1 MVQAK
6 VVWTSGKQFV
16 GESGSGHAL
25 VLDTS
30 FEADGRNTG
39 PSPTELLAISLAGC
53 TGYDVVFILKDK
65 MRRPLT
71 GLTVEVKAERA
82 EISPRVFTSI
92 ELTYHLRGPELPLK
106 DVVRAIQLSTDKYC
120 SISAMLGKTAEIRSR
135 YDILDEATGETF
147 AGALGQATTDA

>member
-39 PSPTELLAISLAGC
+39 PSPMELLAISLAGC

-71 GLTVEVKAERA
+71 GLTVEVNAERA
-82 EISPRVFTSI
+82 EISPRVFTAI

-106 DVVRAIQLSTDKYC
+106 DVIRAIQLSTDKYC
-120 SISAMLGKTAEIRSR
+120 SISAMLAKTATLRAR
-135 YDILDEATGETF
+135 YEVLDEATGETF
-147 AGALGQATTDA
+147 AGAL